1 MNTNSWESVI
11 GLEIHVQLATFTKL
25 FSSSPTVFGSEPN
38 TQASEIDLGLPGV
51 LPVLNKEAISFAIK
65 FGCAI
70 NAKISNQVVFA
81 RKNYFYPDLPKG
93 YQISQLDDPIVGEGK
108 VKILLGDEEKTIG
121 ITRAHLEEDA
131 GKSIHDLFN
140 ESSAI
145 DLNRAGTCLLEIV
158 SEPDLRSANEAV
170 EYLKKIHKIITFLGI
185 SDGNMSQGSMRC
197 DANVSIRKFGDDKL
211 GTRTELKNINSFK
224 FVEKAINYEISRQ
237 IKELEKGNSIKQETR
252 LYDSTKN
259 TTRSMRSKEEANDYR
274 YFPEPDLIPIRISK
288 DLVNEIKQ
296 NLPELPEELKKR
308 FIDSYNLS
316 DEDVDL
322 IITNKETA
330 SFFEGVLSHN
340 VSAKSAVNW
349 ITGDLFALMNKNDIS
364 ILDSKITPEHIAEII
379 KNTDNQKISGP
390 SAKKLL
396 ELLWD
401 SGGDVEKIIIKE
413 GLEQI
418 SNDNQ
423 VEKILDEVILENQKQ
438 FLQLKEGKD
447 RLQGFFV
454 GQVMKKTSGSANPQI
469 VNKLLKE
476 KLSK

>member
-418 SNDNQ
+418 SNDIQ

-454 GQVMKKTSGSANPQI
+454 GQVMKKTSGSASPQV

>member
-25 FSSSPTVFGSEPN
+25 FSSSPTMFGSEPN

-70 NAKISNQVVFA
+70 DAKISNQVVFA

-197 DANVSIRKFGDDKL
+197 DANVSIRKFGEDKL

-274 YFPEPDLIPIRISK
+274 YFPEPDLIPIRISD

-296 NLPELPEELKKR
+296 NLPELPEALKKR

-316 DEDVDL
+316 DEDADL
-322 IITNKETA
+322 IIANKETA

-349 ITGDLFALMNKNDIS
+349 ITGDLFALMNKNDLS

-396 ELLWD
+396 ELLWE
-401 SGGDVEKIIIKE
+401 SGGNVEKIIIKE

-454 GQVMKKTSGSANPQI
+454 GQVMKKTSGSASPQV

>member
-51 LPVLNKEAISFAIK
+51 LPVLNKEAISFAIN

-70 NAKISNQVVFA
+70 NAKISNQVVLA
-81 RKNYFYPDLPKG
+81 RKNYFYLPKG

-322 IITNKETA
+322 IIANKETA

-454 GQVMKKTSGSANPQI
+454 GQVMKKTSGSASPQV